1 MGYVGKVKD
10 TAGSTHLVGSTLYGT
25 CSTAAATAAKV
36 VTCSDFSELVTGVT
50 IHVKFTYSNTAS
62 SATLNVNST
71 GAKNLCSYGTTR
83 VGTTEKTSWKA
94 GAVVSLTYDGT
105 SWVMNDYIPDTGD
118 TNTDTKVTQTVTTSA
133 GQYPILL
140 KNTTGTSTVT
150 DTARFAATAGKVP
163 TINPSTGDL
172 SVPSMNEISIKRI
185 NTGGSSDGIEIIDT
199 DQQLATQLIIPEGY
213 QWVLG
218 YAAELG
224 YITDFSGSTIDD
236 SKVPTAKAVADYVAA
251 QAAGAAT
258 FQGTLV
264 QTEPSP
270 ASATKWTQAELEA
283 ASYKKGWY
291 WVAEAA
297 GTYAGN
303 VMEVGDMLFCV
314 SDKGSAYAAS
324 DFTAI
329 QNNIETLTTTEID
342 TLWAAA

>member
-10 TAGSTHLVGSTLYGT
+10 TAGNTHLVGSTLYGT

-36 VTCSDFSELVTGVT
+36 VTCSNFSELVTGVT
-50 IHVKFTYSNTAS
+50 VHVKFTNSNTAS

-94 GAVVSLTYDGT
+94 GAVVSFTYDGT

-118 TNTDTKVTQTVTTSA
+118 TNTDYQVLQSGINDNA
-133 GQYPILL
+133 AYPILL
-140 KNTTGTSTVT
+140 KTSASETSETGPVNFADSTGKTSYP
-150 DTARFAATAGKVP
+150 AL
-163 TINPSTGDL
+163 NPSTGNLTNVSVNGVSVSRELLSYGFSIGTGASSL
-172 SVPSMNEISIKRI
+172 SVPNAKNYTLGDACEKAVDSSIS
-185 NTGGSSDGIEIIDT
+185 
-199 DQQLATQLIIPEGY
+199 A
-213 QWVLG
+213 
-218 YAAELG
+218 
-224 YITDFSGSTIDD
+224 GST
-236 SKVPTAKAVADYVAA
+236 STNLPTSQAVAAFVAA
-251 QAAGAAT
+251 QAAGAAM

-270 ASATKWTQAELEA
+270 ASTAKWTQSELEA

-291 WVAEAA
+291 WVVEAA

-314 SDKGSAYAAS
+314 KDKTGTTYAAS

-342 TLWAAA
+342 ALWAAA